1 MNIAMELIKLPY
13 EAKVALAND
22 KQASPEFLAVLATD
36 NDARIRE
43 NVALNSGTPSEVLD
57 TLANDCDSAVRKAVA
72 ENKNTSAD
80 SLTVLAKDKDSIVR
94 FNVARN
100 ENTPIKLLAMLAK
113 DDKNG
118 FVLPLPQT
126 ETPLLIFLPSFQKM

>member
-1 MNIAMELIKLPY
+1 MVHKSIVSTNSLKKGRNNMNIAIELIKLPY

-22 KQASPEFLAVLATD
+22 KQAYPEFLAVLATD

-80 SLTVLAKDKDSIVR
+80 SLTVLAKDKVT
-94 FNVARN
+94 N
-100 ENTPIKLLAMLAK
+100 LLT
-113 DDKNG
+113 N
-118 FVLPLPQT
+118 
-126 ETPLLIFLPSFQKM
+126 